1 MRKRDIEKE
10 TRDLRFYIENAKL
23 CGPRNWKREF
33 ACYIWDQRRTAEYS
47 GFMMEKYKPHINDRW
62 CLQVGTGPGW
72 AKLSFPTKEAAQAKA
87 VELVLLD
94 LAGRIHYRRP
104 R

>member
-1 MRKRDIEKE
+1 MRKRDSEAAMA
-10 TRDLRFYIENAKL
+10 RLREYVYEARTY
-23 CGPRNWKREF
+23 GPADWKRYF
-33 ACYIWDQRRTAEYS
+33 SCYIWDQWRTRECGSYFPEDA
-47 GFMMEKYKPHINDRW
+47 PHANDRW
-62 CLQVGTGPGW
+62 CLQVGNHTW
-72 AKLSFPTKEAAQAKA
+72 FCFPTKEAAQAKA